1 MQHAAAAGS
10 IRTSSYNVPG
20 CLLYVPRYVA
30 ICRALRA
37 AAARRR
43 RYRLRACTAHACA
56 GQQRVGCV
64 RSSHSLR
71 QPAVGCD
78 SDDRGVCV
86 GADSFSTLARKGSH
100 ANLCRRA
107 RGEPS

>member
-43 RYRLRACTAHACA
+43 RYRLRACTAHLHALASSGWGACA
-56 GQQRVGCV
+56 AAIAC
-64 RSSHSLR
+64 
-71 QPAVGCD
+71 
-78 SDDRGVCV
+78 
-86 GADSFSTLARKGSH
+86 GS
-100 ANLCRRA
+100 
-107 RGEPS
+107 PP